1 MKDYILDEEEKKLL
15 KEIENGEWQSV
26 ENLEE
31 EKARLVES
39 AKYSKFLK
47 EKKQV
52 SIRFSVE
59 DLIAI
64 KSKAKQIG
72 IGYQNLIQLLV
83 HNYVNNKTT
92 LTLGDSEQ

>member
-1 MKDYILDEEEKKLL
+1 MKDYILDDEEKELL
-15 KEIENGEWQSV
+15 REIENSEWQSI
-26 ENLEE
+26 ENIEE
-31 EKARLVES
+31 EKAKLVES

-64 KSKAKQIG
+64 KSKAKQNG

-83 HNYVNNKTT
+83 HNYVNDKTS
-92 LTLGDSEQ
+92 LILK

>member
-1 MKDYILDEEEKKLL
+1 MKDYILDDEEKELL
-15 KEIENGEWQSV
+15 REIENSEWQSI
-26 ENLEE
+26 EKIEE
-31 EKARLVES
+31 EKAKLVES

-64 KSKAKQIG
+64 KSKAKQNG

-83 HNYVNNKTT
+83 HNYVNDKTS
-92 LTLGDSEQ
+92 LILK

>member
-1 MKDYILDEEEKKLL
+1 MKDYILDDEEKKLL
-15 KEIENGEWQSV
+15 YEIENGEWQSV
-26 ENLEE
+26 KNLEE
-31 EKARLVES
+31 ERERLAKS

-64 KSKAKQIG
+64 KSKAKELG

-83 HNYVNNKTT
+83 HKYVTGETSLK
-92 LTLGDSEQ
+92 L

>member
-1 MKDYILDEEEKKLL
+1 MKDIVLDEKEKQLL
-15 KEIENGEWQSV
+15 KEIEDGEWISV
-26 ENLEE
+26 ENLQDEV
-31 EKARLVES
+31 KSLTKS
-39 AKYSKFLK
+39 AKYSKLLK

-64 KSKAKQIG
+64 KAKAKELG

-83 HNYVNNKTT
+83 HNYVNDKTS
-92 LTLGDSEQ
+92 LKL

>member
-1 MKDYILDEEEKKLL
+1 MKDYMLDDEEKELL
-15 KEIENGEWQSV
+15 REIENGEWQSV
-26 ENLEE
+26 EDLEE
-31 EKARLVES
+31 EKYRLAES

-64 KSKAKQIG
+64 KSKAKQNG

-83 HNYVNNKTT
+83 YNYVNDKTS
-92 LTLGDSEQ
+92 LILE

>member
-1 MKDYILDEEEKKLL
+1 MKEYILDNEEKELL
-15 KEIENGEWQSV
+15 EEIENGEWRSV

-31 EKARLVES
+31 EKAKLAES

-64 KSKAKQIG
+64 KSKAKQLG
-72 IGYQNLIQLLV
+72 MGYQNLIQLLV
-83 HNYVNNKTT
+83 HKYVNDETSLK
-92 LTLGDSEQ
+92 L